1 MTSFPEDYHTVPSFS
16 YLWTTLHRIYD
27 PLPANMDQK
36 KALAIRAS
44 RALEKRSAQSG
55 SFQYF
60 GDLSAVQ
67 RAQMIS
73 RWIFDH
79 VPGSQASPQFL
90 MDRLP
95 TVHAATIV
103 IAHLCRERLPNVEEK
118 LHLAKTE
125 DDKTHILWDAAWEY
139 QCQVPVSAQAL
150 VDVDLECLGVFE
162 RRLFEYSDDAGP
174 AGNQQWGLDVGNP
187 QGHINHYHE
196 EYSRGRGEGSDED
209 VIVNLL
215 FHLNWLPG

>member
-1 MTSFPEDYHTVPSFS
+1 LRTGTTYTKELHEILSPHVDLLGRLLTDCQQVHKMTSFPEDYHTVPSFS

-36 KALAIRAS
+36 KALAIRTS

-67 RAQMIS
+67 RAQIS
-73 RWIFDH
+73 QWIFDH

-118 LHLAKTE
+118 LHLHQENRIYIIEEKNWRI
-125 DDKTHILWDAAWEY
+125 IL
-139 QCQVPVSAQAL
+139 
-150 VDVDLECLGVFE
+150 
-162 RRLFEYSDDAGP
+162 
-174 AGNQQWGLDVGNP
+174 
-187 QGHINHYHE
+187 HYHE
-196 EYSRGRGEGSDED
+196 LAQINANYM
-209 VIVNLL
+209 NLHFL
-215 FHLNWLPG
+215 LNQKGPHKF